1 MKKQYVQMLVVLVFV
16 IGISA
21 IVVLNLTK
29 SVSLVLEPNTEITT
43 NEEQSNAQTISSDKI
58 ETIDNQ
64 SDVTTIDEESLRTF
78 AQVLGVSL
86 KDIASIDFST
96 RKYSWANGYDES
108 MMSYYQTIIQLN
120 TKQTK
125 EELADYI
132 NAVARANYRMEKF
145 RIKVLEEKGYNL
157 VKWDENQDTFQY
169 LSDYSRYSVAEL
181 YYKEFPEKRV
191 DDQDSYYLNNA
202 LK

>member
-43 NEEQSNAQTISSDKI
+43 NEEQSNAQTTSSDEI

-86 KDIASIDFST
+86 KDIVSIDFNSGE
-96 RKYSWANGYDES
+96 YSWANGYDES
-108 MMSYYQTIIQLN
+108 MVSYYEMMVKTNLY
-120 TKQTK
+120 K
-125 EELADYI
+125 ETELIDYI
-132 NAVARANYRMEKF
+132 NAIARANYRMEKF

>member
-16 IGISA
+16 ISISV

-43 NEEQSNAQTISSDKI
+43 NEEQSNAQTTSSDEI

-64 SDVTTIDEESLRTF
+64 SDVTTMDEESLRTF

-86 KDIASIDFST
+86 KDIVSIDFNSGE
-96 RKYSWANGYDES
+96 YSWANGYDES
-108 MMSYYQTIIQLN
+108 MVSYYEMMVKTNLY
-120 TKQTK
+120 K
-125 EELADYI
+125 ETELIDYI
-132 NAVARANYRMEKF
+132 NAIARANYRMEQF
-145 RIKVLEEKGYNL
+145 RIKVLEEKGHNL

>member
-16 IGISA
+16 IGIST

-43 NEEQSNAQTISSDKI
+43 NEEQSNAQTTSSDEI

-86 KDIASIDFST
+86 KDIVSIDFNSGE
-96 RKYSWANGYDES
+96 YSWANGYDES
-108 MMSYYQTIIQLN
+108 MVSYYEMMVKTNLY
-120 TKQTK
+120 K
-125 EELADYI
+125 ETELIDYI
-132 NAVARANYRMEKF
+132 NAIARANYRMEKF

>member
-16 IGISA
+16 ISISV

-43 NEEQSNAQTISSDKI
+43 NEEQSNAQTTSSDEI
-58 ETIDNQ
+58 EPIDNQ
-64 SDVTTIDEESLRTF
+64 SDVTTMDEESLRTF

-86 KDIASIDFST
+86 KDIVSIDFST
-96 RKYSWANGYDES
+96 GKYSWANGYDES
-108 MMSYYQTIIQLN
+108 MVSYYEMMVKTNLY
-120 TKQTK
+120 K
-125 EELADYI
+125 ETELIDYI
-132 NAVARANYRMEKF
+132 NAIARANYRMEKF

-181 YYKEFPEKRV
+181 YYKEFPDKRV

>member
-1 MKKQYVQMLVVLVFV
+1 MKKQYIQMITVLFFVVGISLVVL
-16 IGISA
+16 
-21 IVVLNLTK
+21 LNFTK
-29 SVSLVLEPNTEITT
+29 LVETFLFNS
-43 NEEQSNAQTISSDKI
+43 QS
-58 ETIDNQ
+58 EFIDNKEIEIQ
-64 SDVTTIDEESLRTF
+64 QNKSKSEVRENETKRDAVQLSEESFKEF
-78 AQVLGVSL
+78 AQNLGVPL
-86 KDIASIDFST
+86 KDMTFFNFNS
-96 RKYSWANGYDES
+96 REYSWANGYDES
-108 MMSYYQTIIQLN
+108 MVSYYEMMVKTNLY
-120 TKQTK
+120 K
-125 EELADYI
+125 ETELIDYI
-132 NAVARANYRMEKF
+132 NAIARANYRMEKF

>member
-16 IGISA
+16 IGVSV

-29 SVSLVLEPNTEITT
+29 SAALLFDSQTEIKTDEGLESEAQSFKSDTKKT
-43 NEEQSNAQTISSDKI
+43 NQ
-58 ETIDNQ
+58 Q
-64 SDVTTIDEESLRTF
+64 SDVISAATSHVRRFSRD
-78 AQVLGVSL
+78 LGVSFNQ
-86 KDIASIDFST
+86 IVSTDFVSGE
-96 RKYSWANGYDES
+96 YSWANGYDES
-108 MMSYYQTIIQLN
+108 MISYYDVMIKTNVYTQS
-120 TKQTK
+120 
-125 EELADYI
+125 ELADYI
-132 NAVARANYRMEKF
+132 NAVARDNYRMEKF

-191 DDQDSYYLNNA
+191 DDQDSYFLNNA

>member
-43 NEEQSNAQTISSDKI
+43 NEEQSNAQTTSSDEI

-86 KDIASIDFST
+86 KDIVSIDFST
-96 RKYSWANGYDES
+96 GKYSWANGYDES
-108 MMSYYQTIIQLN
+108 MVSYYQTIIQLN

-132 NAVARANYRMEKF
+132 NAVAIANYRMEKF

-157 VKWDENQDTFQY
+157 VKWNENQDTFQY
-169 LSDYSRYSVAEL
+169 LSDYSRYSVAKL

>member
-43 NEEQSNAQTISSDKI
+43 NEEQSNAQTTSSDEI

-64 SDVTTIDEESLRTF
+64 SDVTTMDEESLRTF

-86 KDIASIDFST
+86 KDIVSIDFNSGE
-96 RKYSWANGYDES
+96 YSWANGYDES
-108 MMSYYQTIIQLN
+108 MVSYYEMMVKTNLY
-120 TKQTK
+120 K
-125 EELADYI
+125 ETELIDYI
-132 NAVARANYRMEKF
+132 NAIARANYRMEKF

>member
-43 NEEQSNAQTISSDKI
+43 NEEQSNAQTTSSDEI

-86 KDIASIDFST
+86 KDIVSID
-96 RKYSWANGYDES
+96 
-108 MMSYYQTIIQLN
+108 
-120 TKQTK
+120 
-125 EELADYI
+125 
-132 NAVARANYRMEKF
+132 
-145 RIKVLEEKGYNL
+145 
-157 VKWDENQDTFQY
+157 
-169 LSDYSRYSVAEL
+169 
-181 YYKEFPEKRV
+181 
-191 DDQDSYYLNNA
+191 
-202 LK
+202 

>member
-16 IGISA
+16 ISISV

-43 NEEQSNAQTISSDKI
+43 NEEQSNAQTTSSDEI

-64 SDVTTIDEESLRTF
+64 SDVTTMDEEYLQTF
-78 AQVLGVSL
+78 AQALGVSL
-86 KDIASIDFST
+86 KDIVSIDFST
-96 RKYSWANGYDES
+96 GKYSWANGYDES
-108 MMSYYQTIIQLN
+108 MVSYYEMMVKTN
-120 TKQTK
+120 PYK
-125 EELADYI
+125 ETELIDYI
-132 NAVARANYRMEKF
+132 NAIARANYRMEKF

-191 DDQDSYYLNNA
+191 DDQDSYFLNNA

>member
-16 IGISA
+16 IGVSV

-29 SVSLVLEPNTEITT
+29 SAALLFDSQTEIKTDEGLESEAQSFKSDTKKT
-43 NEEQSNAQTISSDKI
+43 NQ
-58 ETIDNQ
+58 Q
-64 SDVTTIDEESLRTF
+64 SDVISAATSHVRRFSRD
-78 AQVLGVSL
+78 LGVSFNQ
-86 KDIASIDFST
+86 IVSTDFVSGE
-96 RKYSWANGYDES
+96 YSWANGYDES
-108 MMSYYQTIIQLN
+108 MISYYDVMIKTNVYTQS
-120 TKQTK
+120 
-125 EELADYI
+125 ELADYI

-157 VKWDENQDTFQY
+157 VKWNENQDTFQY

>member
-16 IGISA
+16 IGIST

-43 NEEQSNAQTISSDKI
+43 NEEQSNAQTTSSDEI

-64 SDVTTIDEESLRTF
+64 SDVTTMDEESLRTF

-86 KDIASIDFST
+86 KDIVSIDFNSGE
-96 RKYSWANGYDES
+96 YSWANGYDES
-108 MMSYYQTIIQLN
+108 MVSYYEMMVKTNLY
-120 TKQTK
+120 K
-125 EELADYI
+125 ETELIDYI
-132 NAVARANYRMEKF
+132 NAIARANYRMEKF

>member
-16 IGISA
+16 IVVSV

-29 SVSLVLEPNTEITT
+29 SAALLFDSQTEIKTDEGLESEAQSFKSDTKKT
-43 NEEQSNAQTISSDKI
+43 NQ
-58 ETIDNQ
+58 Q
-64 SDVTTIDEESLRTF
+64 SDVISAATSHVRRFSRD
-78 AQVLGVSL
+78 LGVSFNQ
-86 KDIASIDFST
+86 IVSTDFVSGE
-96 RKYSWANGYDES
+96 YSWANGYDES
-108 MMSYYQTIIQLN
+108 MISYYDVMIKTNVYTQS
-120 TKQTK
+120 
-125 EELADYI
+125 ELADYI
-132 NAVARANYRMEKF
+132 NAVARDNYRMEKF

-191 DDQDSYYLNNA
+191 DDQDSYFLNNA

>member
-16 IGISA
+16 IGIST

-43 NEEQSNAQTISSDKI
+43 NEEQSNAQTTSSDEI

-86 KDIASIDFST
+86 KDIVSIDFNSGE
-96 RKYSWANGYDES
+96 YSWANGYDES
-108 MMSYYQTIIQLN
+108 MVSYYEMMVKTNLY
-120 TKQTK
+120 K
-125 EELADYI
+125 ETELIDYI
-132 NAVARANYRMEKF
+132 NAIARANYRMEKF

-191 DDQDSYYLNNA
+191 DDQDSYYLDNA
-202 LK
+202 IK

>member
-29 SVSLVLEPNTEITT
+29 FVSLVLEPNTEITT
-43 NEEQSNAQTISSDKI
+43 NEEQSNAQTTSSDEI

-64 SDVTTIDEESLRTF
+64 SDVTTMDEESLRTF

-86 KDIASIDFST
+86 KDIVSIDFST
-96 RKYSWANGYDES
+96 GKYSWANGYDES
-108 MMSYYQTIIQLN
+108 MVSYYEMMVKTNLY
-120 TKQTK
+120 K
-125 EELADYI
+125 ETELIDYI
-132 NAVARANYRMEKF
+132 NAIARANYRMEKF

-191 DDQDSYYLNNA
+191 DDQDSYFLNNA

>member
-43 NEEQSNAQTISSDKI
+43 NEEQSNAQTTSSDEI

-64 SDVTTIDEESLRTF
+64 SDVTTMDEESLRTF

-86 KDIASIDFST
+86 KDIVSIDFNSGE
-96 RKYSWANGYDES
+96 YSWANGYDES
-108 MMSYYQTIIQLN
+108 MVSYYEMMVKTNLY
-120 TKQTK
+120 K
-125 EELADYI
+125 ETELIDYI
-132 NAVARANYRMEKF
+132 NAIARANYRMEKF

-181 YYKEFPEKRV
+181 YYKKFPEKRV

>member
-43 NEEQSNAQTISSDKI
+43 NEEQSNAQTTSSDEI
-58 ETIDNQ
+58 EAIDKQ

-86 KDIASIDFST
+86 KDIVSIDFNS
-96 RKYSWANGYDES
+96 REYSWANGYDES
-108 MMSYYQTIIQLN
+108 MVSYYEMMVKTNLY
-120 TKQTK
+120 K
-125 EELADYI
+125 ETELIDYI
-132 NAVARANYRMEKF
+132 NAIARANYRMEKF

>member
-1 MKKQYVQMLVVLVFV
+1 MITVLFFVVGISLVVL
-16 IGISA
+16 
-21 IVVLNLTK
+21 LNFTK
-29 SVSLVLEPNTEITT
+29 LVETFLFNS
-43 NEEQSNAQTISSDKI
+43 QS
-58 ETIDNQ
+58 EFIDNKEIEIQ
-64 SDVTTIDEESLRTF
+64 QNKSKSEVRENETKRDAVQLSEESLKEF
-78 AQVLGVSL
+78 AQNLGVPL
-86 KDIASIDFST
+86 KDMTFFNFNS
-96 RKYSWANGYDES
+96 REYSWANGYDES
-108 MMSYYQTIIQLN
+108 MVSYYEMMVKTNLY
-120 TKQTK
+120 K
-125 EELADYI
+125 ETELIDYI
-132 NAVARANYRMEKF
+132 NAIARANYRMEKF

>member
-43 NEEQSNAQTISSDKI
+43 NEEQSNAQTTSSDEI

-86 KDIASIDFST
+86 KDIVSID
-96 RKYSWANGYDES
+96 Y
-108 MMSYYQTIIQLN
+108 ML
-120 TKQTK
+120 
-125 EELADYI
+125 
-132 NAVARANYRMEKF
+132 
-145 RIKVLEEKGYNL
+145 
-157 VKWDENQDTFQY
+157 
-169 LSDYSRYSVAEL
+169 
-181 YYKEFPEKRV
+181 PH
-191 DDQDSYYLNNA
+191 
-202 LK
+202 